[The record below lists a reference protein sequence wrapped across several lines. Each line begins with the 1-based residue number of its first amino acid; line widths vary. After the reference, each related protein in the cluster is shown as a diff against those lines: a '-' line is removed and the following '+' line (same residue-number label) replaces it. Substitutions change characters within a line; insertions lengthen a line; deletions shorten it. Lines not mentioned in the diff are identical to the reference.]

1 MFQTKKLLERI
12 WSMEVDS
19 QKEAEEFIRHLRDLG
34 VMATLVEYEEGKAV
48 IRRIHQ
54 STTDKIINYLRGGLY

>member
-1 MFQTKKLLERI
+1 
-12 WSMEVDS
+12 MEVDS

-34 VMATLVEYEEGKAV
+34 VMATLVEYKKGKAV

-54 STTDKIINYLRGGLY
+54 STTDKIINYLGGGLY